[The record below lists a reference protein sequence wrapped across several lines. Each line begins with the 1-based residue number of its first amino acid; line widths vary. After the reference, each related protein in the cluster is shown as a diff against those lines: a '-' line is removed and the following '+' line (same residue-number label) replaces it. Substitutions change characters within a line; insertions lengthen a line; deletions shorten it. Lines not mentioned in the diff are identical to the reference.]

1 MKRIVVFLR
10 KKSEGLNSIEELAY
24 TIFQH
29 IENVNL
35 VILPYSSKSL
45 SDMFLNIIYAIK
57 NRGDVNHVFSPSEN
71 YILPFLKGYKVT
83 TIHDVGTALSS
94 PSKIIRLFRKLVT
107 FTIPLFFV
115 QKIVCISN
123 YTKQELLAIYKCHCR
138 KMHVIYNPYNPAFTY
153 SEKEFNTHSPM
164 ILHIGTAARK
174 NLLRVIE
181 ALSEMN
187 CKLWIV
193 GKLNSELLTA
203 LKLFKIDYSNEV
215 DVPFERIVELYNQCD
230 IVSFPSIYEG
240 FGMPVI
246 EANAT
251 GRVVLTSN
259 RASIPEVAGD
269 AAYYVDPLNID
280 SIKKGF
286 LDLTTK
292 GDLRERL
299 IRNGRKNI
307 LRFKIDK
314 IVDQYRSLYNQI

>member
-1 MKRIVVFLR
+1 
-10 KKSEGLNSIEELAY
+10 
-24 TIFQH
+24 
-29 IENVNL
+29 
-35 VILPYSSKSL
+35 
-45 SDMFLNIIYAIK
+45 
-57 NRGDVNHVFSPSEN
+57 
-71 YILPFLKGYKVT
+71 
-83 TIHDVGTALSS
+83 
-94 PSKIIRLFRKLVT
+94 
-107 FTIPLFFV
+107 
-115 QKIVCISN
+115 
-123 YTKQELLAIYKCHCR
+123 
-138 KMHVIYNPYNPAFTY
+138 MHVIYNPYNPAFTY